1 MDRTT
6 EIADHFIHVGGG
18 TGIVIGYLDLIAGFI
33 PALALTRV
41 WPEGG
46 CDRFSAGRASDSS
59 NPSPP
64 HHGRCHILEGHS
76 VMDIEASSMRTLGV
90 PGL

>member
-6 EIADHFIHVGGG
+6 EIADHFFHVGGG

-33 PALALTRV
+33 PALATRV

-59 NPSPP
+59 NPSRP
-64 HHGRCHILEGHS
+64 HHGRMSHPRAARCHGYRRDL
-76 VMDIEASSMRTLGV
+76 MRTLRV
-90 PGL
+90 RGL